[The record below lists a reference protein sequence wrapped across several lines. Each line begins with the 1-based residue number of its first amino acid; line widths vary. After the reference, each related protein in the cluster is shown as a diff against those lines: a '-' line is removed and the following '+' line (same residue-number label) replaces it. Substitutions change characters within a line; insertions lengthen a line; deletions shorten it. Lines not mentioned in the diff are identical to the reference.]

1 RLRDL
6 VDQLFDQRA
15 DAEVLAYA
23 RERLAE
29 AEAAE
34 REAWISEQTRAAFC
48 HCSDCIEQIRWIAE
62 QSRAAFCHCSDCIEQ
77 IRSRHQKMR
86 FGNASGGSCKPITG
100 EE

>member
-1 RLRDL
+1 MMNYNNWDTANEEMLRLRDL

-34 REAWISEQTRAAFC
+34 REAWISEQTRAAF
-48 HCSDCIEQIRWIAE
+48 
-62 QSRAAFCHCSDCIEQ
+62 
-77 IRSRHQKMR
+77 
-86 FGNASGGSCKPITG
+86 
-100 EE
+100 

>member
-1 RLRDL
+1 MMNYNNWDTANEEMLRLRDL

-48 HCSDCIEQIRWIAE
+48 HCSDCVEQIRRKALKEI
-62 QSRAAFCHCSDCIEQ
+62 
-77 IRSRHQKMR
+77 
-86 FGNASGGSCKPITG
+86 
-100 EE
+100 